1 MPEEV
6 NIDELLD
13 LKTDEERRQRLQVPV
28 CLSSDLQPHLSV
40 CPSVLTRLSI
50 PVFQVIFHS
59 SNSSTEVRTGH
70 TPTLDSSTA
79 ESSAFSLRS
88 PGL

>member
-28 CLSSDLQPHLSV
+28 CPSSPPVCRLSLCPHPSVCSSLPGHLSLV
-40 CPSVLTRLSI
+40 SQQHRGKNVTKAGFI
-50 PVFQVIFHS
+50 
-59 SNSSTEVRTGH
+59 
-70 TPTLDSSTA
+70 
-79 ESSAFSLRS
+79 RS
-88 PGL
+88 